1 LGLLCLLSSHV
12 LSAEPPRHRAGEPLE
27 RILSVDNITPRGR
40 YYEAS
45 VPDTLDLSERAR
57 LAVHA
62 LTEALNPDSGY
73 GPYGHTF
80 FKVQPPYMT
89 ESMYAPNMDAG
100 KANWGKIMEA
110 LVLLR
115 SVCGSDLNLQIE
127 SRSLQGMI
135 GYVDTVGC
143 PYQCSRVLMTLMEL
157 HRQHATPEL
166 RELIQ
171 RLASRLHNHV
181 QHTGN
186 LAAYQDPEPKL
197 QDSRSGINNYEVQ
210 THQHSGPIWALC
222 QWHDLAGNSRDL
234 ELAGK
239 LSRFV
244 SQPRFWEP
252 EVEPKFFTG
261 ADRGHFKGHIHSYVG
276 ALIGML
282 EYADRANDA
291 WLREFVRNGYEY
303 VRNVGIA
310 RIGALGETCTIGD
323 MTVLAAELSRMGIG
337 DYWDHVD
344 QYVRNHLSEMQLV
357 DQDLVARCV
366 SVMPRAD
373 ELPEGPQDADI
384 VQTRRDC
391 VLGKDSTRR
400 VVERNLGTF
409 FSDGGHPA
417 KIPRHNWS
425 YTICCQ
431 GNGAKGLYY
440 AWNSILDHDGK
451 VARIN
456 LLLNRASPW
465 LDIDSYLPYE
475 GKVVIRNKTAD
486 RILVRM
492 PLWVNKKA
500 VSSKVNGQTAM
511 PFWNGRYAIFE
522 QLKGGDTLVMEFA
535 VVESTETYT
544 LKWNQSDCWFE
555 SNWAQRGWK
564 TANEKY
570 VCKFKGNTLVEITPV
585 AATITDG
592 LGYPLY
598 RREHMK
604 AHEAPTKTVK
614 RFVMECRSGKD

>member
-1 LGLLCLLSSHV
+1 
-12 LSAEPPRHRAGEPLE
+12 
-27 RILSVDNITPRGR
+27 VDNITPRGR

-373 ELPEGPQDADI
+373 ELPEGPRTPTSSRPVGIASWAR
-384 VQTRRDC
+384 TRPGGWSSGTWARSSPMVAIPPRSPGTTGPTRSAARATAPRGC
-391 VLGKDSTRR
+391 TMRGTAFWITMARSPGSTSCSTVPHLGWISTVISR
-400 VVERNLGTF
+400 T
-409 FSDGGHPA
+409 
-417 KIPRHNWS
+417 K
-425 YTICCQ
+425 
-431 GNGAKGLYY
+431 
-440 AWNSILDHDGK
+440 
-451 VARIN
+451 AR
-456 LLLNRASPW
+456 W
-465 LDIDSYLPYE
+465 
-475 GKVVIRNKTAD
+475 
-486 RILVRM
+486 
-492 PLWVNKKA
+492 
-500 VSSKVNGQTAM
+500 
-511 PFWNGRYAIFE
+511 
-522 QLKGGDTLVMEFA
+522 
-535 VVESTETYT
+535 
-544 LKWNQSDCWFE
+544 
-555 SNWAQRGWK
+555 
-564 TANEKY
+564 
-570 VCKFKGNTLVEITPV
+570 
-585 AATITDG
+585 
-592 LGYPLY
+592 
-598 RREHMK
+598 
-604 AHEAPTKTVK
+604 
-614 RFVMECRSGKD
+614 